1 MSKRTD
7 LLYFGHMLDSA
18 RGVQRRVAGRT
29 RAEFDAS
36 EDLQIILT
44 HLLQIIGEAARQVP
58 QEARLANP
66 QIAWIEIIGMRH
78 RIVHNYTEINLNVVW
93 KAATEHVPVLVAA
106 LEKIT
111 PPEPPSA

>member
-7 LLYFGHMLDSA
+7 LLYFGHMIDAA
-18 RGVQRRVAGRT
+18 RGIQARVTGRT

-44 HLLQIIGEAARQVP
+44 HLLQVIGEAARQVP
-58 QEARLANP
+58 EETRLANP
-66 QIAWIEIIGMRH
+66 QISWTEIIGMRH
-78 RIVHNYTEINLNVVW
+78 RIVHNYTDINLKVVW
-93 KAATEHVPVLVAA
+93 DTATEDVPLLVAA
-106 LEKIT
+106 LEQIT